1 MGLSAV
7 CSFRLA
13 DIKSAFSGGYKVLNR
28 DTLQWSTRV
37 QERVANPGEVKLFSS
52 GRVKS
57 TIFADFFS
65 RRQYLPSR
73 SSVAPYKVD

>member
-57 TIFADFFS
+57 TIFADFFFK
-65 RRQYLPSR
+65 
-73 SSVAPYKVD
+73 APISAVPFIGGAIQG